1 MQTDNFD
8 TLVYTNSFRSIRYYY
23 EKEKE
28 LELENDD
35 SSTKII
41 PLEIKNVA

>member
-23 EKEKE
+23 EKGKE
-28 LELENDD
+28 LELESDD
-35 SSTKII
+35 NSIKIV